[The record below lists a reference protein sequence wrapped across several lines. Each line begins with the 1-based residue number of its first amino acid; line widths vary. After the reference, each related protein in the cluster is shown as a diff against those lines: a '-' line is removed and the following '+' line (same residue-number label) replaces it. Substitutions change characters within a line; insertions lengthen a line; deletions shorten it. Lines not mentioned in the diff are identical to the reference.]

1 MANEI
6 RVSVMRGGTSRGV
19 FLRLRDL
26 PRDAGARDALCVG
39 LTGGPDPLAVDGLGG
54 GASSNTKVMAVG
66 VPDDLAGLAD
76 LPWHGSCPGDVDLV
90 SVFAQPAVDSTTV
103 DWTGNC
109 GNLSAAVSAFALD
122 AGLVGRCGD
131 RTTLRVWNA
140 NTGAVFVLDHALED
154 GRLPRDGDYVM
165 SGAGRPG
172 PRIDLSFLEPGGET
186 TGSVLP
192 LGPVT
197 VLDGGVRATLVDVT
211 NPLVIV
217 DAHEVGVD
225 VTLSRDELNTDAG
238 MLERIERLRQDAA
251 RRMGLPES
259 AVVPKVACVARGARG
274 ADGTGAA
281 DLDVRVTSM
290 GVVHHAVPATA
301 ALALGS
307 AAALPGTVMDA
318 VLPGGTQAE
327 TTIRHPK
334 GTVTVLAETADG
346 VLVSAGMAR
355 TARTIM
361 TGTAYLPG

>member
-1 MANEI
+1 MANTMANEI
-6 RVSVMRGGTSRGV
+6 RVSVMRGGTSRGI
-19 FLRLRDL
+19 FLRLCDL
-26 PRDAGARDALCVG
+26 PRAAAARDALCVG

-66 VPDDLAGLAD
+66 VPDDLAGLTD

-90 SVFAQPAVDSTTV
+90 SVFAQPAVSSTTV

-122 AGLVGRCGD
+122 AGIVGRRGD
-131 RTTLRVWNA
+131 RTSLRVWNA

-154 GRLPRDGDYVM
+154 GRLPRDGDYEM
-165 SGAGRPG
+165 SGAGRSG

-225 VTLSRDELNTDAG
+225 VTLGRDELNTDAG

-259 AVVPKVACVARGARG
+259 AVVPKVACVARGTH
-274 ADGTGAA
+274 DS
-281 DLDVRVTSM
+281 DVDVRVTSM

-318 VLPGGTQAE
+318 VLPGGPQAE

-334 GTVTVLAETADG
+334 GTVTVLAEVFDG
-346 VLVSAGMAR
+346 TLVSAGMAR

>member
-6 RVSVMRGGTSRGV
+6 PVSVMRGGTSRGV
-19 FLRLRDL
+19 FVRLRDL
-26 PRDAGARDALCVG
+26 PRDARARDALCVG

-66 VPDDLAGLAD
+66 VPDDLAGL
-76 LPWHGSCPGDVDLV
+76 PWHGSCPADVDLV
-90 SVFAQPAVDSTTV
+90 SVFAQPAVTSTTV
-103 DWTGNC
+103 EWAGNC

-122 AGLVGRCGD
+122 EGLVERSGD

-154 GRLPRDGDYVM
+154 GRLPRDGDYEM

-192 LGPVT
+192 LGSVT
-197 VLDGGVRATLVDVT
+197 VLDSGVRATLVDVT

-225 VTLSRDELNTDAG
+225 VTLSRDELNSDTG
-238 MLERIERLRQDAA
+238 MLERIEHLRQDAA

-259 AVVPKVACVARGARG
+259 AVVPKVACVARGTRG
-274 ADGTGAA
+274 AD
-281 DLDVRVTSM
+281 DSDVVVRVTSM
-290 GVVHHAVPATA
+290 GVVHHAIPATA

-307 AAALPGTVMDA
+307 AAAMPGTVMDA
-318 VLPGGTQAE
+318 VLPDGTRSE

-334 GTVTVLAETADG
+334 GTVTVLAETSDG
-346 VLVSAGMAR
+346 ALVSAGMAR

-361 TGTAYLPG
+361 TGTAYLPE